1 MGRIWPMASAFQ
13 RGGPQ
18 AVVAL
23 HPRAQPNCSSAR
35 PALRPTV
42 RARVRR
48 GAVTTA
54 GNSTVARAATAGGSR
69 AAGSEARA

>member
-18 AVVAL
+18 AVAAS
-23 HPRAQPNCSSAR
+23 HPRARPNYSSAR
-35 PALRPTV
+35 SALRPTV

-48 GAVTTA
+48 GAITAA
-54 GNSTVARAATAGGSR
+54 GNSTVARAAMVGGSR